1 MKFSFR
7 KSLVLV
13 SLAFSV
19 LPAVTQED
27 SAKAAAPT
35 HVAMAADT
43 SRESAA
49 RTAAPKRAAQEPV
62 MAVGEPSTYV
72 LMLAG
77 LALIG
82 LMLLRRRNG

>member
-7 KSLVLV
+7 KLLVLV

-27 SAKAAAPT
+27 SARAAAPT

-49 RTAAPKRAAQEPV
+49 RSNTPSRAAQEPTV
-62 MAVGEPSTYV
+62 AVGEPSTYV

-82 LMLLRRRNG
+82 LMLLRRRND

>member
-7 KSLVLV
+7 KLLVLV
-13 SLAFSV
+13 SLAVSV
-19 LPAVTQED
+19 VPAVTQED
-27 SAKAAAPT
+27 RARAAAPT

-43 SRESAA
+43 SRESAR
-49 RTAAPKRAAQEPV
+49 RTDTSARAAQEPV
-62 MAVGEPSTYV
+62 VAVGEPSTYV

-82 LMLLRRRNG
+82 LMLLRRRND